1 MVEVTREDRLLVADI
16 LDKVSDLLDHTGIGQ
31 VADLIRD
38 GEYDE
43 HDCVVI
49 ATHHRVA
56 AENAALEE
64 AAKVAAW
71 QPIET
76 APFDQMIL
84 LHCPHTDPKTSVGC
98 CAEDCGW
105 LIVEYDM
112 MGSNCEPTHWMP
124 IPKGPTDEH

>member
-1 MVEVTREDRLLVADI
+1 MVEVTQADRLLVADI
-16 LDKVSDLLDHTGIGQ
+16 LDEVSDLLDHTGIGQ

-64 AAKVAAW
+64 AAKVADEYVAFHDKHDDGLSGFTHMALGAR
-71 QPIET
+71 E
-76 APFDQMIL
+76 
-84 LHCPHTDPKTSVGC
+84 V
-98 CAEDCGW
+98 AEEIRA
-105 LIVEYDM
+105 L
-112 MGSNCEPTHWMP
+112 
-124 IPKGPTDEH
+124 KGPTDEH